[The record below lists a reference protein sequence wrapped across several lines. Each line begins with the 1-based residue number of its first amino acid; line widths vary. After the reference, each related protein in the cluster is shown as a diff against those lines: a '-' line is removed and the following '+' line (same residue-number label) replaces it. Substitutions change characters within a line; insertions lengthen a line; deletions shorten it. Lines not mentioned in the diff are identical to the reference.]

1 MLQSQA
7 GANLHMPDSRGN
19 CWQRDAG
26 EEVQVPLSGVQR
38 RDEAF
43 VRTAVEN
50 GGAVSA
56 SGSAVRQ
63 KISPLARRHAEKW
76 CGLLGGEFRCA
87 SYSED

>member
-26 EEVQVPLSGVQR
+26 EEVQVPLSG
-38 RDEAF
+38 
-43 VRTAVEN
+43 N

>member
-7 GANLHMPDSRGN
+7 GANLHMLDSRGN

-26 EEVQVPLSGVQR
+26 EEVQVAL

-56 SGSAVRQ
+56 SGSSVRQ

-87 SYSED
+87 SYSID